1 MVLNYTN
8 QNTLNYNCYKFYLW
22 RVIMGFVN
30 SINGKIILGFI
41 AAILVMIAY
50 WGTYNMNVYSTVVWL
65 HVLAGIQWIGLL
77 YYFNF
82 VQVPAM
88 GAALAD
94 KDGPGPAAIG
104 KYVAPRAL
112 LWFRMAAA
120 TTWLL
125 GLALLEMSGV
135 RIHNAF
141 TFATGAEVIGLGSWL
156 GTIMAFNVWFIIWPN
171 QKKVLGLVDASDEE
185 KLSAKAK
192 AGLASSINVILSV
205 PMLLTMLAYRM

>member
-1 MVLNYTN
+1 
-8 QNTLNYNCYKFYLW
+8 
-22 RVIMGFVN
+22 MGFVN
-30 SINGKIILGFI
+30 SVNGKIILGFV

-50 WGTYNMNVYSTVVWL
+50 WGTYNMNIYSTVVWL

-120 TTWLL
+120 TTWIL
-125 GLALLEMSGV
+125 GLALLEMSGESEMFGV
-135 RIHNAF
+135 GIHNAF
-141 TFATGAEVIGLGSWL
+141 TFAAGYEIIGLGSWL

-171 QKKVLGLVDASDEE
+171 QKKVLGLVYASDDE

>member
-1 MVLNYTN
+1 
-8 QNTLNYNCYKFYLW
+8 
-22 RVIMGFVN
+22 MGFIN
-30 SINGKIILGFI
+30 SVNGKILLGFVAALIVAYAFWGPLHVNSYSII
-41 AAILVMIAY
+41 A
-50 WGTYNMNVYSTVVWL
+50 WL

-88 GAALAD
+88 NAAVAD

-125 GLALLEMSGV
+125 GLLLLWKSGIG
-135 RIHNAF
+135 IHDAF
-141 TFATGAEVIGLGSWL
+141 TFASGAEIIGLGSWL

-171 QKKVLGLVDASDEE
+171 QKKVLGLVDASDDE

>member
-1 MVLNYTN
+1 MLNYTK
-8 QNTLNYNCYKFYLW
+8 QKTVNYNCGKLSLR
-22 RVIMGFVN
+22 RVIMGFIN
-30 SINGKIILGFI
+30 SVNGKITLGFI
-41 AAILVMIAY
+41 AAFIVMYFY
-50 WGTYNMNVYSTVVWL
+50 WSPAHVNNYSVVAWL

-88 GAALAD
+88 NAAVAD

-125 GLALLEMSGV
+125 GLALLEMSGI

-141 TFATGAEVIGLGSWL
+141 TFASGAEIIGIGSWL

-171 QKKVLGLVDASDEE
+171 QKKVLGITQASDDE
-185 KLSAKAK
+185 KLAAKAK

>member
-1 MVLNYTN
+1 MVLIHTN
-8 QNTLNYNCYKFYLW
+8 KKTVNYNCLKLSLW
-22 RVIMGFVN
+22 RVIMGFIN
-30 SINGKIILGFI
+30 SVNGKIILGFI
-41 AAILVMIAY
+41 AAVLVMISY
-50 WGTYNMNVYSTVVWL
+50 WGTHNMNGYNTVVWL

-88 GAALAD
+88 NAAVAD

-120 TTWLL
+120 TTWIL

-141 TFATGAEVIGLGSWL
+141 TFAPGAEVIGLGSWL

-171 QKKVLGLVDASDEE
+171 QKKVLGIVNATDEE
-185 KLSAKAK
+185 KLAAKAK

-205 PMLLTMLAYRM
+205 PMLLTMLAYRL